1 MSADNDE
8 ISAAF
13 EILVEEIETAVDE
26 LNEQGAEA
34 FRRGDHSIIDQTL
47 DRAKRL
53 TAFRNRVKDLQR
65 EGERLF
71 SQQSAQSASHT
82 RSLASPDQRSHRQ
95 SLTQRLERGLR
106 TPEDSYRLPI
116 LETLEELGGSARV
129 GEVLNLIAEK
139 MGQQFSEYDRHTL
152 ASGQERW
159 RNAAQWCRLTLVRE
173 GLLSSDSPHGVWE
186 LTEQGQSEVQRIP
199 SRGSIDP
206 ESNPQGG

>member
-1 MSADNDE
+1 MSDDYSD
-8 ISAAF
+8 ITAAF
-13 EILVEEIETAVDE
+13 EILLEEIETAVDD

-34 FRRGDHSIIDQTL
+34 FRKGDHNIIDQTL

-71 SQQSAQSASHT
+71 SQQSVRPASGT
-82 RSLASPDQRSHRQ
+82 RSLSSAEPRSRRQ
-95 SLTQRLERGLR
+95 SLAQRLERGLR

-116 LETLEELGGSARV
+116 LDTLEKLGGSARV
-129 GEVLNLIAEK
+129 GELLNLIGDK
-139 MGQQFSEYDRHTL
+139 MGEQFTEYDRHTL

-173 GLLSSDSPHGVWE
+173 GLLSSDSPHGIWE
-186 LTEQGQSEVQRIP
+186 LTDQGRAELQRIRGHGSIASESN
-199 SRGSIDP
+199 SRG
-206 ESNPQGG
+206 G